1 MSAPSS
7 EDPAQ
12 LPGVIF
18 TQETAA
24 RMTGIGMIWAQ
35 TKSGVIGKD
44 GTMPWHLPEDM
55 KHFSRI
61 TTGHPVIMGRRTWES
76 FPEKY
81 RPLPG
86 RTNIVVTRN
95 EKWASTPEA
104 QGAVVVSS
112 LDEALLESQFAPGG
126 QKVWIV
132 GGGDIYRQSMG
143 IANLAVI
150 TIIDT
155 DVEGDTF
162 APELGDDWTFD
173 TMAPA
178 EGWLTAKNGTNY
190 RFTTWRRNASQK
202 SQED

>member
-1 MSAPSS
+1 MSTPSA
-7 EDPAQ
+7 DVPPQ

-24 RMTGIGMIWAQ
+24 AMTGIGMIWAQ
-35 TKSGVIGKD
+35 TKAGVIGKD
-44 GTMPWHLPEDM
+44 GSMPWHLPEDL
-55 KHFSRI
+55 KHFSQL

-95 EKWASTPEA
+95 SEWASTPEA
-104 QGAVVVSS
+104 EGALVVSS
-112 LDEALLESQFAPGG
+112 LDDALLESQFAPGG
-126 QKVWIV
+126 QKVWII
-132 GGGDIYRQSMG
+132 GGAQIFEQSMNL
-143 IANLAVI
+143 ANLAVV
-150 TIIDT
+150 TIIDA
-155 DVEGDTF
+155 DFDGDTF
-162 APELGDDWTFD
+162 APELGNDWTFD

-190 RFTTWRRNASQK
+190 RFTTWRRNES
-202 SQED
+202 

>member
-1 MSAPSS
+1 MSTPSA
-7 EDPAQ
+7 DVPAQ

-24 RMTGIGMIWAQ
+24 AMTGIGMVWAQ
-35 TKSGVIGKD
+35 TKAGVIGKD
-44 GTMPWHLPEDM
+44 GSMPWHLPEDL
-55 KHFSRI
+55 KHFSQL
-61 TTGHPVIMGRRTWES
+61 TTGHPVIMGRKTWES
-76 FPEKY
+76 FPAKY

-95 EKWASTPEA
+95 AEWSSTPEA
-104 QGAVVVSS
+104 EGALVVSS

-126 QKVWIV
+126 QKVWII
-132 GGGDIYRQSMG
+132 GGAQIFEQSMNL
-143 IANLAVI
+143 ANLAVV

-155 DVEGDTF
+155 DVEGDTY

-178 EGWLTAKNGTNY
+178 GGWLTAKNGTNY
-190 RFTTWRRNASQK
+190 RFTTWRRNES
-202 SQED
+202 

>member
-1 MSAPSS
+1 MSTPSA
-7 EDPAQ
+7 DVPAQ

-24 RMTGIGMIWAQ
+24 AMTGIGMVWAQ
-35 TKSGVIGKD
+35 TKAGVIGKD
-44 GTMPWHLPEDM
+44 GSMPWHLPEDL
-55 KHFSRI
+55 KHFSQL
-61 TTGHPVIMGRRTWES
+61 TTGHPVIMGRKTWES
-76 FPEKY
+76 FPAKY

-95 EKWASTPEA
+95 AEWASTPQAE
-104 QGAVVVSS
+104 GALVVSS

-126 QKVWIV
+126 QKVWII
-132 GGGDIYRQSMG
+132 GGAQIFEQSMNL
-143 IANLAVI
+143 ANLAVV

-155 DVEGDTF
+155 DVEGDTY

-178 EGWLTAKNGTNY
+178 GGWLTAKNGTNY
-190 RFTTWRRNASQK
+190 RFTTWRRNES
-202 SQED
+202 

>member
-1 MSAPSS
+1 MSTSS
-7 EDPAQ
+7 PDVPDQ

-24 RMTGIGMIWAQ
+24 KMTGIGMIWAQ
-35 TKSGVIGKD
+35 TTSGVIGKD
-44 GTMPWHLPEDM
+44 GTMPWQLPEDM
-55 KHFSRI
+55 KHFSQI

-95 EKWASTPEA
+95 EKWASSPEA

-112 LDEALLESQFAPGG
+112 LDAALLESQFAPGG

-132 GGGDIYRQSMG
+132 GGGEIYRQSMG

-155 DVEGDTF
+155 DVEGDTY

-173 TMAPA
+173 TVAPS

-190 RFTTWRRNASQK
+190 RFTTWRRTES
-202 SQED
+202 

>member
-1 MSAPSS
+1 MSTPS
-7 EDPAQ
+7 EETNVQ

-24 RMTGIGMIWAQ
+24 KMTGIGMIWAQ
-35 TKSGVIGKD
+35 TKNGVIGKD
-44 GTMPWHLPEDM
+44 GGMPWHLPEDL
-55 KHFSRI
+55 KHFSRL
-61 TTGHPVIMGRRTWES
+61 TTGHPVIMGRKTWES

-86 RTNIVVTRN
+86 RTNIVITRN
-95 EKWASTPEA
+95 REWASTADAE
-104 QGAVVVSS
+104 GAVVVDS
-112 LDEALLESQFAPGG
+112 LDAALLESQFSPGG

-132 GGGDIYRQSMG
+132 GGGEIFEQSMG

-150 TIIDT
+150 TIIDLET
-155 DVEGDTF
+155 DGDTF

-178 EGWLTAKNGTNY
+178 DGWLTAANGTNY
-190 RFTTWRRNASQK
+190 RFTSWRRTES
-202 SQED
+202 